1 MLSLGTEVPATMLG
15 SGELEALGLSTAFG
29 VEPCWVPDN
38 TSTPTITATSNA
50 PTDPKNTILDLDVF
64 SALESGQSFLSRS
77 FCIRL
82 LNMFPHYND
91 WNPRIQL
98 IKD

>member
-15 SGELEALGLSTAFG
+15 SGELDALGLSTAFG
-29 VEPCWVPDN
+29 VEPCWVPGN
-38 TSTPTITATSNA
+38 TRTPTITATSNA
-50 PTDPKNTILDLDVF
+50 PTDPKNTILDLELF
-64 SALESGQSFLSRS
+64 RASESGQSFLSRS

-82 LNMFPHYND
+82 LNMFPHYEYCS
-91 WNPRIQL
+91 PTRRF